1 MSGETKKRGNPKTK
15 IGIVLQNTMDK
26 TIVVGTTTLV
36 KHKLYKKY
44 IKRTTKCYAHDE
56 KNVAQCGDKVK
67 IVETRPL
74 SKLKRWRV
82 IEVLEK

>member
-44 IKRTTKCYAHDE
+44 IKRTSKCYAHDE